1 MELTLTQLPLR
12 GGGAADGALCATNS
26 TASPEAALLKRL
38 RAHDE
43 RALTAFDAEY
53 GGELKRLIGRLVPD
67 AGMAQDVWQECL
79 LRLWKAFPQY
89 EAGRGSLAHWA
100 WRICRNVAIDEL
112 RAPRWR
118 DLQHMESLEVV
129 TEIRRR
135 AAPASFRPEHI
146 GLLTLSERL
155 GPHQRQVIDLLHQ
168 HDLTH
173 AQTALRLNVPE
184 GTVKARARAAYRVL
198 SRLAA

>member
-1 MELTLTQLPLR
+1 MELTRNQQPLR
-12 GGGAADGALCATNS
+12 GLAEDAMRVTEPLN
-26 TASPEAALLKRL
+26 SPEAALLKRL
-38 RAHDE
+38 QVHEE
-43 RALTAFDAEY
+43 RALPEFERAY
-53 GGELKRLIGRLVPD
+53 GNELKRLVGRLVPD

-79 LRLWKAFPQY
+79 LRLWQAFPQY
-89 EAGRGSLAHWA
+89 EPSRGSLAHWA

-112 RAPRWR
+112 RSPRWR

-129 TEIRRR
+129 AEVQHQ
-135 AAPASFRPEHI
+135 AAPASFRPEYI
-146 GLLTLSERL
+146 GLLELSEQL